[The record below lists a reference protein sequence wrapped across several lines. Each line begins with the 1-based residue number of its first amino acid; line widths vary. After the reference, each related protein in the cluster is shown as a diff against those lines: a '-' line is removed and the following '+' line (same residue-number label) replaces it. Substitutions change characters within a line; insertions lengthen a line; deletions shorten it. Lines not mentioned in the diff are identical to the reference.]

1 MRLFVA
7 LELPEPVKAAAA
19 GVMAELKRAGADLKW
34 VDPANLHLTLK
45 FLGETPPERL
55 DEIAAALQ
63 RALAGAPPL
72 ELGLAG
78 AGAFPGLGRP
88 QVVWLGVNGQGA
100 ELAVL
105 AGAIETAL
113 AGLGF
118 APEGRAFQAHLT
130 LARARRGRGRP
141 GPPPR
146 SLAQAL
152 AGLAGWR
159 GPEFSAARV
168 ALLESTLTPAGPIY
182 RPLWRYE
189 LGRGPL
195 AEAAC

>member
-7 LELPEPVKAAAA
+7 LELPEPAKAAAA

-55 DEIAAALQ
+55 DEITVALQ
-63 RALAGAPPL
+63 RALTGAPPL

-88 QVVWLGVNGQGA
+88 QVVWLGVNGQA
-100 ELAVL
+100 DRLAAL
-105 AGAIETAL
+105 AAAIQTAL

-118 APEGRAFQAHLT
+118 PPEGRAFQAHLT
-130 LARARRGRGRP
+130 LARARRGRGKP

-159 GPEFSAARV
+159 GPEFLAERV
-168 ALLESTLTPAGPIY
+168 ALMESTLTPAGPIY
-182 RPLWRYE
+182 RPRWVYA
-189 LGRGPL
+189 LGGGPL
-195 AEAAC
+195 AEPAC